1 MSQDKIEKN
10 AIDIIRE
17 VSELIDK
24 MNRIIKRTKS
34 EKKLIKYARILAS
47 LYSTLLKILK
57 EIGIESPSKSLDELL
72 SELEIPEKQ
81 AKKLSKILEVYDK

>member
-17 VSELIDK
+17 VSEHIDK